1 MECTDCLSYQLNQSM
16 LREEFPW
23 GNDHCNLHTML
34 DRLLIVIGNDF
45 SIVPLHVLMIEAKS
59 TPELGKLGFE
69 NEVQDIQ
76 ECQTRLVKIN
86 SPV

>member
-1 MECTDCLSYQLNQSM
+1 
-16 LREEFPW
+16 
-23 GNDHCNLHTML
+23 ML

-45 SIVPLHVLMIEAKS
+45 GIVPLHVLMIEAES